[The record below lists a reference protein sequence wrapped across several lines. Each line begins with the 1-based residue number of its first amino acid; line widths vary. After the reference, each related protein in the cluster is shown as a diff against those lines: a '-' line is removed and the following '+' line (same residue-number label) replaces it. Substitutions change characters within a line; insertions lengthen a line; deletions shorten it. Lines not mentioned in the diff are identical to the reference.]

1 MAEIKVLLV
10 DDDRAINFLNQ
21 IILKDSGLNCTVDV
35 ALNGSE
41 ALSVIKDKD
50 VCPDVILLDINMP
63 VMDGFEFLENLKEM
77 GTCYNTTRV
86 YMLTS
91 SLRDSDREEAL
102 AFDCVKSYL
111 EKPLTAQ
118 MVANILH

>member
-1 MAEIKVLLV
+1 MTEIKVLLV

-21 IILKDSGLNCTVDV
+21 IILKDSGFNCTVDV

-41 ALSVIKDKD
+41 ALDMIKGSS

-63 VMDGFEFLENLKEM
+63 VMDGFGFLQGFKEM
-77 GTCYNTTRV
+77 GKCYGNSRV

-91 SLRDSDREEAL
+91 SLRDSDRDEAL
-102 AFDCVKSYL
+102 GYECVKSYL

-118 MVANILH
+118 TVATIFS

>member
-1 MAEIKVLLV
+1 MTEIKVLLV

-21 IILKDSGLNCTVDV
+21 IILKDLGLNCTVEV

-41 ALSVIKDKD
+41 ALDIIKVSSV
-50 VCPDVILLDINMP
+50 CHDVILLDINMP
-63 VMDGFEFLENLKEM
+63 VMDGFEFLQAYKEL
-77 GTCYNTTRV
+77 GKCYDTTRV

-91 SLRDSDREEAL
+91 SLRDSDREDAL
-102 AFDCVKSYL
+102 AYDCVKSYL

-118 MVANILH
+118 TAATIFS